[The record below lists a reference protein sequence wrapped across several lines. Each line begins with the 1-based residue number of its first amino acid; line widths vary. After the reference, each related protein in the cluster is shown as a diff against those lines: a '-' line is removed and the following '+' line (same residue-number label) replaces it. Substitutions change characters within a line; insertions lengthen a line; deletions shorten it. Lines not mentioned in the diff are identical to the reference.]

1 MRATTTIVLLLLL
14 AAGWGA
20 WQWVVSAAATQPPPI
35 GQPLVRFE
43 SSEVTEIQL
52 RRTEVSANVNPLDG
66 VWHFT
71 SPLVDR
77 LDPTAALAIYFG
89 LNGMVVHEIIPHRE
103 WRDQDRQLEEFGLGR
118 KAVRVRLLNREKTT
132 LHDFRLG
139 DVTPWQKD
147 DEPTM
152 YVQWKNG
159 PVPEDILVVGGN
171 LRALLDRPFDAL
183 RARQALYLP
192 KPPLA
197 ISLRQGEQ
205 RLDLGRDRQDQ
216 PWRILRPVPER
227 ANPAA
232 VDALLKALSTTE
244 ATALLPRDQS
254 PLAGAEAARLAITM
268 VGGREAE
275 PSVAGTPIP
284 ELPELGRIEAV
295 FHPGPDGQAT
305 DIISRW
311 SDRRYDLKLPAATL
325 EWLKPDL
332 NRFRART
339 LGDYDHAN
347 ILELYIRD
355 PGGVG
360 SPVVIRR
367 ENEAWEVFLRDAW
380 WPADAARVQRAIDAL
395 AACPLQ
401 GFPTDSLSQPARYGL
416 DEPFLQVALRDRAS
430 QQEKL
435 AFARKDG
442 QVFVHRDESKSVY
455 QVPDSVIGFL
465 PNVPSAWRSRQL
477 FDFASIDIR
486 QIVLRLPEKEEISLR
501 YNPEENLWIAS
512 VANKDTTPSLDVTA
526 AANLASTLERLHAD
540 RWMSGATADTLLALN
555 QPVASLG
562 LTLETMNEDGSP
574 GPAKRLRLD
583 FAPAATGF
591 YFGRFADEPDIFL
604 IPASTLHSLG
614 EGLFI
619 SGE

>member
-14 AAGWGA
+14 AACWAA
-20 WQWVVSAAATQPPPI
+20 WEWIASAAATEPPPI
-35 GQPLVRFE
+35 GRPLVRFD
-43 SSEVTEIQL
+43 SNEVTEIQL
-52 RRTEVSANVNPLDG
+52 RRTEASANLNPLDG

-77 LDPTAALAIYFG
+77 LDPNAALAIYLG
-89 LNGMVVHEIIPHRE
+89 LNGLVLHEIIPHRE

-118 KAVRVRLLNREKTT
+118 KSVRVRLLNQEKST

-147 DEPTM
+147 GEPTM

-205 RLDLGRDRQDQ
+205 RLDLQRDRQDQ

-244 ATALLPRDQS
+244 ATALLDRGQS
-254 PLAGAEAARLAITM
+254 PLGGTETARLAITM
-268 VGGREAE
+268 TGGREAE
-275 PSVAGTPIP
+275 PSAPGTPIP
-284 ELPELGRIEAV
+284 ELPEAGRIEAV
-295 FHPGPDGQAT
+295 FHAGPEGQAT

-325 EWLKPDL
+325 DWLKPDL
-332 NRFRART
+332 NRYRART
-339 LGDYDHAN
+339 LGDYDHAKV
-347 ILELYIRD
+347 LELLIRD
-355 PGGVG
+355 PGDAGL
-360 SPVVIRR
+360 PVVIRR
-367 ENEAWEVFLRDAW
+367 ENEAWEVFLRDDW
-380 WPADAARVQRAIDAL
+380 HPADAARVQRAIDAM

-416 DEPFLQVALRDRAS
+416 DQPFLQVGLRDRDG

-442 QVFVHRDESKSVY
+442 QVFAHREAGTSVY

-465 PNVPSAWRSRQL
+465 PPVASAWRSRQL
-477 FDFASIDIR
+477 FDFSSIDVR
-486 QIVLRLPEKEEISLR
+486 QIVLRLPEKDEVTLR
-501 YNPEENLWIAS
+501 YNPEENLWIAA
-512 VANKDTTPSLDVTA
+512 VANTDATASLDVTA
-526 AANLASTLERLHAD
+526 AANLASSLERLHAD
-540 RWMSGATADTLLALN
+540 RWMSGTTAETLQALS
-555 QPVASLG
+555 QPVATLG
-562 LTLETMNEDGSP
+562 LTLETINEDGTP
-574 GPAKRLRLD
+574 GPAKRLRLE

-591 YFGRFADEPDIFL
+591 YFGRFAGEPDIFL
-604 IPASTLHSLG
+604 ISASVLNGLG
-614 EGLFI
+614 DGLFV